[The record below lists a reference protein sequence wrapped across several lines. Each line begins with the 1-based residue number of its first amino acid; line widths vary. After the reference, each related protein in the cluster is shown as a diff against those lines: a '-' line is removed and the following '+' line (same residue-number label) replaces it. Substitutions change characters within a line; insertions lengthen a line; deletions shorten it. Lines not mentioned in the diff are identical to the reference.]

1 MYRNQSKFCVT
12 GADELHRMPTVTFTK
27 YIDWGSNMIQH
38 YSIELVV
45 ACERVHVCV
54 CVFVCVCAWLCLFK
68 TLVSVVVALS

>member
-38 YSIELVV
+38 HSIELVV

-54 CVFVCVCAWLCLFK
+54 CAWLCLFK
-68 TLVSVVVALS
+68 TLVLVVVALS